1 MDSRGEKR
9 SLIWKF
15 FDKATPC
22 SAICKKCGSTLKT
35 PSSTTSP
42 LVNHLRSKHH
52 MQYLE
57 HQQSSKE
64 KSKPR
69 EKSQQTLLD
78 LTKGKGALFE
88 SAKKET
94 TIFIGRMIAR
104 DLQPYEIVENKGFH
118 DLIRHLQPHYKIPH
132 RTTFSRGAIP
142 ELYRST
148 VDSLKK
154 QIASDKADGLE
165 SLAFT
170 TDMWTSRANQGYISL
185 TCHYMTKDF
194 AVKAFTL
201 ACCHLQES
209 HTAVNIEACLT
220 EIVKEWS
227 LDLSSM
233 PVYVVTDNGRNIR
246 AAVRQMEWIPIQCLG
261 HTLQLAIKDAKEETP
276 MVSSLCKKA
285 RALVGHYKHS
295 AQANRRLKE
304 CQKRMELPSR
314 GIIQDVDTR
323 WNSEDAMLSRLVES
337 RDAVS
342 LEIVTS
348 ETSVSCLSP

>member
-42 LVNHLRSKHH
+42 LINHLRSKHH

-57 HQQSSKE
+57 LQQSSKE

-78 LTKGKGALFE
+78 LTKGKGVLSE

-94 TIFIGRMIAR
+94 MIFIGRMIAL
-104 DLQPYEIVENKGFH
+104 DLQPYEIVENKGFQ

-132 RTTFSRGAIP
+132 STTFSRAVIP

-154 QIASDKADGLE
+154 QIASDIADGL
-165 SLAFT
+165 
-170 TDMWTSRANQGYISL
+170 
-185 TCHYMTKDF
+185 
-194 AVKAFTL
+194 
-201 ACCHLQES
+201 
-209 HTAVNIEACLT
+209 
-220 EIVKEWS
+220 
-227 LDLSSM
+227 
-233 PVYVVTDNGRNIR
+233 
-246 AAVRQMEWIPIQCLG
+246 
-261 HTLQLAIKDAKEETP
+261 
-276 MVSSLCKKA
+276 
-285 RALVGHYKHS
+285 
-295 AQANRRLKE
+295 
-304 CQKRMELPSR
+304 
-314 GIIQDVDTR
+314 
-323 WNSEDAMLSRLVES
+323 
-337 RDAVS
+337 
-342 LEIVTS
+342 
-348 ETSVSCLSP
+348 